1 MEIRQFDNRNGIR
14 NPYINKLSKNPE
26 PCIISL
32 NDTPI
37 PLPPNDQCNEQ
48 PDEYISSNRY
58 IKKRNI
64 PPPVHLPVILPLV
77 ARLPSRNATY
87 PSAEILTI
95 TEVTKVF
102 HLMSTPEKTTSIIA
116 RNSFRITGMVLHI
129 DPLTQWLIL
138 GEVINNTHTPN
149 ISKNNGVELNRFS
162 EDVYKTSMDIVS
174 STSSRQHEQ
183 LKPQQGSSSLHMNT
197 KKRKILL
204 TKNNHGVAE
213 QGLIGA
219 RNKKI
224 VHKLGIDSSKSG
236 TAIDKV
242 ANTDC
247 KVKLTDK
254 ITKLIK
260 DNQRRKI
267 PLLVVDFS
275 LISLIDNFSVGDLVM
290 IIGEVNNCPDI
301 KKYDVTDLDKVNLLD
316 VNNSEENI
324 KNSDKN
330 CLKQELTRKMM
341 FQTSNII
348 SLGLKERLTVSSAG
362 DKEQENNKTYSKKGG
377 IYINARI
384 LKNVNGTDM
393 NLFHEALLLR
403 RKHLKDRIH
412 FVDGLDKQYGVGI
425 S

>member
-1 MEIRQFDNRNGIR
+1 
-14 NPYINKLSKNPE
+14 
-26 PCIISL
+26 
-32 NDTPI
+32 
-37 PLPPNDQCNEQ
+37 
-48 PDEYISSNRY
+48 
-58 IKKRNI
+58 
-64 PPPVHLPVILPLV
+64 
-77 ARLPSRNATY
+77 
-87 PSAEILTI
+87 
-95 TEVTKVF
+95 
-102 HLMSTPEKTTSIIA
+102 MSTPEKTTSIIA

-204 TKNNHGVAE
+204 AKNNHGVAE

-224 VHKLGIDSSKSG
+224 VHKLGIDSSKLG

-242 ANTDC
+242 ANTDY
-247 KVKLTDK
+247 KVKVTDK
-254 ITKLIK
+254 ITKLIN

-362 DKEQENNKTYSKKGG
+362 DKEQENNKTSSKKGG
-377 IYINARI
+377 KYINARI

>member
-1 MEIRQFDNRNGIR
+1 MG
-14 NPYINKLSKNPE
+14 
-26 PCIISL
+26 
-32 NDTPI
+32 
-37 PLPPNDQCNEQ
+37 
-48 PDEYISSNRY
+48 
-58 IKKRNI
+58 
-64 PPPVHLPVILPLV
+64 
-77 ARLPSRNATY
+77 
-87 PSAEILTI
+87 
-95 TEVTKVF
+95 
-102 HLMSTPEKTTSIIA
+102 
-116 RNSFRITGMVLHI
+116 
-129 DPLTQWLIL
+129 
-138 GEVINNTHTPN
+138 
-149 ISKNNGVELNRFS
+149 
-162 EDVYKTSMDIVS
+162 
-174 STSSRQHEQ
+174 
-183 LKPQQGSSSLHMNT
+183 
-197 KKRKILL
+197 
-204 TKNNHGVAE
+204 
-213 QGLIGA
+213 
-219 RNKKI
+219 KKI
-224 VHKLGIDSSKSG
+224 VHKLGIDSSKLG

-242 ANTDC
+242 ANTDY
-247 KVKLTDK
+247 KVKVTDK
-254 ITKLIK
+254 ITKLIN

-362 DKEQENNKTYSKKGG
+362 DKEQENNKTSSKKGG
-377 IYINARI
+377 KYINARI